1 MLSII
6 IPAYNEED
14 NILRTVQVLLD
25 IMSENQIPCELI
37 FINDGSKDKTQNLI
51 EQSAKEHNNIRG
63 ICFSRN
69 FGKEACMFAGLKASR
84 GDCCVVIDCDL
95 QHPPET
101 IPMMYKYW
109 QNGYEVVEG
118 VKRSRGRE
126 SVLYKMS
133 AGMFYKIMS
142 RFIGMDMEA
151 SSDFKLL
158 DRKVVDVLCELPE
171 KSTFF
176 RALSFW
182 AGFKSTTIEYDV
194 VPREFGVTKW
204 SFIKL
209 VRYAI
214 NNIVSFTSAPL
225 QIVTIMGTLSI
236 LFSALLFVH
245 TLGMWVIGA
254 SVEGFTTVI
263 MLLLL
268 IGGAIMLSLGII
280 GFYISKIFEEVKGR
294 PQYIISKECGTVNE
308 KPQTE

>member
-109 QNGYEVVEG
+109 QNG
-118 VKRSRGRE
+118 
-126 SVLYKMS
+126 
-133 AGMFYKIMS
+133 
-142 RFIGMDMEA
+142 
-151 SSDFKLL
+151 
-158 DRKVVDVLCELPE
+158 
-171 KSTFF
+171 
-176 RALSFW
+176 
-182 AGFKSTTIEYDV
+182 
-194 VPREFGVTKW
+194 
-204 SFIKL
+204 
-209 VRYAI
+209 
-214 NNIVSFTSAPL
+214 
-225 QIVTIMGTLSI
+225 
-236 LFSALLFVH
+236 
-245 TLGMWVIGA
+245 
-254 SVEGFTTVI
+254 
-263 MLLLL
+263 
-268 IGGAIMLSLGII
+268 
-280 GFYISKIFEEVKGR
+280 
-294 PQYIISKECGTVNE
+294 
-308 KPQTE
+308 